1 MNLLDEFKTQK
12 LIHNRVEKKF
22 TSTKFT
28 YQLLGEF
35 TSGYKPEKKLTF
47 FLDYLSQITV
57 IYCHY
62 Y

>member
-12 LIHNRVEKKF
+12 LIQNRAEKKF

-28 YQLLGEF
+28 YKLLGEF
-35 TSGYKPEKKLTF
+35 TSGYKPEKNTF
-47 FLDYLSQITV
+47 FLDFLSQITI